1 MPATF
6 DDLVDFQNNITKLYL
21 SRKIRCMGFHPNQ
34 GGFFATYH
42 GIEIRI
48 KTVTIEG
55 WKLIRFS
62 TAITKRSFIYWLA
75 LKDRLSTRGGL
86 VKWSY
91 SRDFLFVNAEV

>member
-6 DDLVDFQNNITKLYL
+6 DDLVDFQYNITKLYL

-42 GIEIRI
+42 GIEIRSR
-48 KTVTIEG
+48 TVTIEG
-55 WKLIRFS
+55 WKFMWFS
-62 TAITKRSFIYWLA
+62 TAITKHLFIYWLA

-91 SRDFLFVNAEV
+91 SGDFLFV